1 MFREDMSLE
10 KQVRFIKLS
19 RVTLVCFDQ
28 FGFWYI
34 RVFNPFDQ
42 HPGSNNQ
49 FSCLP
54 YDTSVNSVH
63 YMSINE
69 I

>member
-42 HPGSNNQ
+42 HPGSGDSLQ
-49 FSCLP
+49 
-54 YDTSVNSVH
+54 TSLAV
-63 YMSINE
+63 YLMILL
-69 I
+69 